1 MKPLLDI
8 PSAAELLKVSSWTI
22 RAYIRQG
29 KLRPIM
35 VGRLLRLD
43 EQELEK
49 FVASAKARPN
59 LQEQNQM
66 EEVDA

>member
-1 MKPLLDI
+1 MKPLYDI

-29 KLRPIM
+29 KLRPIR
-35 VGRLLRLD
+35 VGRLLRFD

-49 FVASAKARPN
+49 FVSRAKAGAEAFEHSVEKEN
-59 LQEQNQM
+59 
-66 EEVDA
+66 V